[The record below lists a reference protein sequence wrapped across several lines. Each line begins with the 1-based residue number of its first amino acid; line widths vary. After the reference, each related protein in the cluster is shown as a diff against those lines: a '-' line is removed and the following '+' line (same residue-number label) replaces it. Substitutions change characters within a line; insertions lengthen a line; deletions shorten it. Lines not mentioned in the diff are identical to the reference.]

1 MAKKSK
7 KAPKQNL
14 VDKEDRY
21 LHGIVYQVCAYLCM
35 FMPRTLAVRL
45 VCILFVACCMSNNR
59 IAGLADCHAK
69 TVRNLRK
76 RMDNEMVSEL
86 MVIAPGSGRKP
97 KVKADIKTQII
108 EKVKE
113 GTFCCLRQIAD
124 MIKLSFA
131 LTISESAVSKLLKE
145 FNIRKFK
152 CGSLPFKA
160 DVEEQR
166 KFYDNRL
173 HPLMEKAKS
182 GECVLLFGDASHFVM
197 GCDFLGSF
205 YGLFRKFMKT
215 LSGRKRYNVLGVL
228 NYATKFVHTV
238 TNDSYIT
245 ATEVCKMLIMLEEY
259 YRGRTIAL
267 VLDNARYQ
275 KCKAVMN
282 LAEQLKIEL
291 IFIPA
296 YSPNLNLIERF
307 WKFVKTELRTKFY
320 DDFSEFCAAID
331 DIIAS
336 SVGENRARVE
346 TLINEKVQLFDNLQ
360 QVSEHFFEQRR
371 KSNEEKAA

>member
-1 MAKKSK
+1 
-7 KAPKQNL
+7 
-14 VDKEDRY
+14 
-21 LHGIVYQVCAYLCM
+21 
-35 FMPRTLAVRL
+35 
-45 VCILFVACCMSNNR
+45 MSNKR
-59 IAGLADCHAK
+59 IAALADCHTK

-76 RMDNEMVSEL
+76 RMDYEPVSEL
-86 MVIAPGSGRKP
+86 MVIAKGSGRKP
-97 KVKADIKTQII
+97 KANAEIKTQII
-108 EKVKE
+108 EKVKA
-113 GTFCCLRQIAD
+113 GTFLPLADCRHDKDKLCPDDFGVCCLEAFERVQY
-124 MIKLSFA
+124 LS
-131 LTISESAVSKLLKE
+131 LKS
-145 FNIRKFK
+145 
-152 CGSLPFKA
+152 GSLPLKA

-166 KFYDNRL
+166 KFYDNTL

-215 LSGRKRYNVLGVL
+215 LSGRKRYNVLGML
-228 NYATKFVHTV
+228 NFATKVVHTV
-238 TNDSYIT
+238 TNDTYIT
-245 ATEVCKMLIMLEEY
+245 ATEVCKMLIILEEY
-259 YRGRTIAL
+259 YRGRTITL
-267 VLDNARYQ
+267 ILDNARYQ

-282 LAEQLKIEL
+282 LAKQLNIEL
-291 IFIPA
+291 IFIPP

-307 WKFVKTELRTKFY
+307 WKFVKAELRTKFY

-331 DIIAS
+331 GIIAS

-346 TLINEKVQLFDNLQ
+346 TLIGEKVQLFDNLQ